1 LNCARCRQPVE
12 ENRKFCGK
20 CGAPT
25 GKPGRAG
32 DEPTV
37 VPVRMNDVLEGKWR
51 LERKLGEGGMG
62 TVYLAHDLQLD
73 RKVAIKVLASQ
84 LAGDSELVTRF
95 EREARLTASL
105 EHPNIVPVYAVG
117 EMQGRPFIVM
127 KKLEGRT
134 LAAYLRECGA
144 LPGDELLSLMRQL
157 CSGLDFIHARGF
169 IHRDIKSG
177 NIFIGPD
184 GLATILDFGIL
195 RTSENAEALTR
206 TGMVMGTP
214 QYMSPEQALG
224 ATEIDHRAD
233 LYALAVLLFECLTG
247 TLPFEAESE
256 LSLIQMQAHAPAPDV
271 VDRAPW
277 VPTAVA
283 EVVKRALS
291 KGPEERYASGG
302 ELLAA
307 LEEAYG
313 AKVPLPVTGPRPA
326 APAPDSGSPSP
337 ANDAMFTRPS
347 MKRLAGEASTP
358 SRMRTTPAR
367 TPSRPTPPP
376 PMNPVARSGAPVE
389 PAAAIPASEL
399 PAPTSTGSSR
409 FVRRARAPALAAV
422 GVLVAL
428 VIAYGEVDRV
438 SSLRRVAPQ
447 AAEARP
453 TKPPSTTDSLA
464 LFDAGLDLREEK
476 TAEIAADAGTT
487 LASAQVEA
495 SNRGPVAATEEIAE
509 AAPAAE
515 PETDDARLRAGAKQ
529 VARKPLP
536 RGNGSLNLITT
547 LAGEPYWAAVSVD
560 GVRKGNT
567 PLRLDLP
574 PGKHR
579 IHFERA
585 GFRSV
590 SKQVKIASGRSS
602 MLRIE
607 LTP

>member
-1 LNCARCRQPVE
+1 
-12 ENRKFCGK
+12 
-20 CGAPT
+20 
-25 GKPGRAG
+25 
-32 DEPTV
+32 
-37 VPVRMNDVLEGKWR
+37 MNDVLEGKWR

-195 RTSENAEALTR
+195 RTSENADALTR

-224 ATEIDHRAD
+224 VTEIDHRAD

-277 VPTAVA
+277 VPIAVA

-307 LEEAYG
+307 LEDAYG
-313 AKVPLPVTGPRPA
+313 AKIALPVTGPRPA
-326 APAPDSGSPSP
+326 APVALPDSESPPAATGS
-337 ANDAMFTRPS
+337 MFTRPS
-347 MKRLAGEASTP
+347 MKRLAGEISTPHRVRATP
-358 SRMRTTPAR
+358 SRTPNRQSPAS
-367 TPSRPTPPP
+367 TE
-376 PMNPVARSGAPVE
+376 NPVGRSTAPVE
-389 PAAAIPASEL
+389 TSSAVPEPKG
-399 PAPTSTGSSR
+399 PTTTGSFQ
-409 FVRRARAPALAAV
+409 FVRKGRTPAFVAAGTV
-422 GVLVAL
+422 VAL
-428 VIAYGEVDRV
+428 VLGFLAFGRV
-438 SSLRRVAPQ
+438 PSLKPAPPKPGPPAVADSRQ
-447 AAEARP
+447 A
-453 TKPPSTTDSLA
+453 KPPSSVDSLA
-464 LFDAGLDLREEK
+464 LFDAGLDLREDK
-476 TAEIAADAGTT
+476 NAEAAADAGPT
-487 LASAQVEA
+487 LASAHVEA
-495 SNRGPVAATEEIAE
+495 GNRGPAGSTEEGVE
-509 AAPAAE
+509 AAPVAE
-515 PETDDARLRAGAKQ
+515 TEDARLRAGAKQ
-529 VARKPLP
+529 LARKPLP
-536 RGNGSLNLITT
+536 RGKGSLNLITT
-547 LAGEPYWAAVSVD
+547 LGGEPYWAAVSVD
-560 GVRKGNT
+560 GVRRGNT
-567 PLRLDLP
+567 PLWLDLP
-574 PGKHR
+574 AGKHR

-585 GFRSV
+585 GFKPV
-590 SKQVKIASGRSS
+590 NKQIKIASGRSS
-602 MLRIE
+602 LLRIE